1 MDLSVK
7 PKRVAFV
14 LPHLGPGGAQRV
26 AATAANALSELGI
39 ETHVITILD
48 DHADFYSFDTRV
60 LRHRKG
66 GSQSGA
72 NSENLA
78 APTYETFNAERPVRR
93 FFRTFAR
100 QSMLRRPLGAV
111 AFAVNLSEKA
121 RWLRR
126 LIQSLGPDAVLSFLT
141 QTNIIT
147 IAATRGLGIRTI
159 VSERNDPRLQQH
171 RRRVV
176 ALRKLTYPWAD
187 VVTAN
192 TYGALSTMGSF
203 IPKKN
208 LAFLPNPIKSHG
220 LSASASFAQPTF
232 IAVTRLVE
240 QKGIDVLLKAA
251 AIAFNKVPYW
261 QLAIMGDGTLRHELQ
276 ALANKLGIA
285 TRVKWYGQVDNPIPY
300 LKAADAF
307 ILTSRFEGSPNAL
320 LEAMACGLPPIVS
333 DASPGPLELVGNEA
347 GLIVP
352 TEDVNATAEAI
363 VALASDDKLRKR
375 LGAAALERT
384 RMHELDNA
392 MQIWRELL
400 RV

>member
-1 MDLSVK
+1 MDASAK
-7 PKRVAFV
+7 PKRVAFI

-26 AATAANALSELGI
+26 AATAANALIELGI
-39 ETHVITILD
+39 EMHVITILD
-48 DHADFYSFDTRV
+48 NHPDSYALDSKV
-60 LRHRKG
+60 LRHRNK
-66 GSQSGA
+66 GSQGGA
-72 NSENLA
+72 KSSKVGT
-78 APTYETFNAERPVRR
+78 PKDETLNEDQPVRR
-93 FFRTFAR
+93 VVRTFAR
-100 QSMLRRPLGAV
+100 LSVVRRPLGAV
-111 AFAVNLSEKA
+111 GFAVNLTERA

-126 LIQSLGPDAVLSFLT
+126 LIQSIRPDAVLSFLT

-147 IAATRGLGIRTI
+147 ILATRGLGIRTI
-159 VSERNDPRLQQH
+159 VSERNDPRLQHH

-176 ALRKLTYPWAD
+176 ALRKLTYPWAN

-192 TYGALSTMGSF
+192 TRGAVCAMESF

-208 LAFLPNPIKSHG
+208 LAFLPNPLKSHV
-220 LSASASFAQPTF
+220 LSASVSFAEPTF
-232 IAVTRLVE
+232 ITVTRLVE
-240 QKGIDVLLKAA
+240 QKGVDVLLKAA
-251 AIAFNKVPYW
+251 AIAFNKVPNW
-261 QLAIMGDGTLRHELQ
+261 HVAIIGDGTLRHELQ

-285 TRVKWYGQVDNPIPY
+285 TRVHWYGHVDNPIPY

-333 DASPGPLELVGNEA
+333 DASPGPLELVGNKA

-352 TEDVNATAEAI
+352 AEDVNATAEAI
-363 VALASDDKLRKR
+363 VALASDNELRRR

-384 RMHELDNA
+384 RIHELDNA
-392 MQIWRELL
+392 MKIWRDLL

>member
-1 MDLSVK
+1 MDKRGK
-7 PKRVAFV
+7 PKRVALV

-26 AATAANALSELGI
+26 AATAANALTELGV
-39 ETHVITILD
+39 EMHVITILD
-48 DHADFYSFDTRV
+48 DHADSYKLDTRV
-60 LRHRKG
+60 LRHRKT

-72 NSENLA
+72 NSENSA
-78 APTYETFNAERPVRR
+78 APIYETCNAEQPARQFVRS
-93 FFRTFAR
+93 FAR
-100 QSMLRRPLGAV
+100 QSVLRRPLGAV
-111 AFAVNLSEKA
+111 AFAVNLTKKA

-126 LIQSLGPDAVLSFLT
+126 LIRSIRPDAMLSFLT

-147 IAATRGLGIRTI
+147 IVATRGLGIRTI
-159 VSERNDPRLQQH
+159 VSERNDPKLQQH

-176 ALRKLTYPWAD
+176 ALRKWTYPWAN

-192 TYGALSTMGSF
+192 TYGALSTMESF
-203 IPKKN
+203 VPREK
-208 LAFLPNPIKSHG
+208 LAFLPNPLKSDG
-220 LSASASFAQPTF
+220 LSASFSFAQPTL
-232 IAVTRLVE
+232 ITVTRLVE
-240 QKGIDVLLKAA
+240 QKGVDVLLEAA

-261 QLAIMGDGTLRHELQ
+261 QLAIIGDGTLRHELQ

-285 TRVKWYGQVDNPIPY
+285 ARVNWYGQVDNPISY
-300 LKAADAF
+300 LRAADAF

>member
-1 MDLSVK
+1 MEARAN

-26 AATAANALSELGI
+26 ATTAANALSELGI

-48 DHADFYSFDTRV
+48 DHADSYSVNTKV
-60 LRHRKG
+60 LRHRMRG
-66 GSQSGA
+66 PQSGA

-78 APTYETFNAERPVRR
+78 APTCERLDAEQPVRR
-93 FFRTFAR
+93 SVRTFAR
-100 QSMLRRPLGAV
+100 QSFLRHPIGAA
-111 AFAVNLSEKA
+111 AFAVNLSKKA

-126 LIQSLGPDAVLSFLT
+126 VIKSIGPDAVLSFLT

-147 IAATRGLGIRTI
+147 IVATRGLGIRTS
-159 VSERNDPRLQQH
+159 VSERNDPRRQHH

-176 ALRKLTYPWAD
+176 ALRKLTYPWAN

-192 TYGALSTMGSF
+192 THGALSAMESF
-203 IPKKN
+203 IPKKK
-208 LAFLPNPIKSHG
+208 LAFLPNPLKSNG
-220 LSASASFAQPTF
+220 PFASVSFAEPTL
-232 IAVTRLVE
+232 ITVTRLVE
-240 QKGIDVLLKAA
+240 QKGVDVLLKAA
-251 AIAFNKVPYW
+251 ALAFNKVPNW
-261 QLAIMGDGTLRHELQ
+261 QLAIIGEGTLRHELQ

-285 TRVKWYGQVDNPIPY
+285 SRVKWYGQVNNPIAY

-320 LEAMACGLPPIVS
+320 LEAMACGLAPIVS

-352 TEDVNATAEAI
+352 AEDVNATAEAI
-363 VALASDDKLRKR
+363 LALARDGKLRKQ
-375 LGAAALERT
+375 LGIAAFERT
-384 RMHELDNA
+384 RVHELDNA
-392 MQIWRELL
+392 MRVWRDLL